1 MSDEHA
7 LTLRQIDQTRGDL
20 YAIQD
25 EIECMKA
32 QLATLPTRAY
42 FSRMLLMATASI
54 WMLMGVLALM
64 LAH

>member
-1 MSDEHA
+1 
-7 LTLRQIDQTRGDL
+7 
-20 YAIQD
+20 
-25 EIECMKA
+25 MKA
-32 QLATLPTRAY
+32 QLARLPTRAY

>member
-7 LTLRQIDQTRGDL
+7 LTLRQIDQTRGHL

-32 QLATLPTRAY
+32 QLARLPTRAY